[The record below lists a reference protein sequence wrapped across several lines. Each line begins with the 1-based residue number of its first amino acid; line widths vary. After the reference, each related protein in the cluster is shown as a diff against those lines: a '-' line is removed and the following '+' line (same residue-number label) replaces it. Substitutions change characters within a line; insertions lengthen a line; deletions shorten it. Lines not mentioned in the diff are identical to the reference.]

1 MRERYA
7 SGIDDK
13 TAKQMIDLLN
23 ANLANLIDLSLDSKQ
38 CHWNLQGTG
47 FIGVHQLLDET
58 TERLYEALDA
68 VAERIVILGGSP
80 NGLASRVAKDSIL
93 EDYPTDITEVDQ
105 HVRELTT
112 RYKTV
117 AETLREAIETAG
129 DAGDEDTA
137 DLFTEVSRIVDKD
150 AWFIG
155 ANNPKQLVA
164 SEKPASKKTSA
175 KKSAK

>member
-13 TAKQMIDLLN
+13 TAKKMVELLN
-23 ANLANLIDLSLDSKQ
+23 SNLANLIDLSMDSKQ

-58 TERLYEALDA
+58 YERLTEAFDT
-68 VAERIVILGGSP
+68 VAERIVILGGKA
-80 NGLASRVAKDSIL
+80 NGISKRVVEDSIL
-93 EDYPTDITEVDQ
+93 ETYPTDITEVDE
-105 HVRELTT
+105 HVRELTN
-112 RYKTV
+112 RYKTI
-117 AETLREAIETAG
+117 AASLREGIDTAG

-137 DLFTEVSRIVDKD
+137 DLLTEVSRIVDKD

-155 ANNPKQLVA
+155 ANAPK
-164 SEKPASKKTSA
+164 KK
-175 KKSAK
+175 

>member
-7 SGIDDK
+7 SGISDE
-13 TAKQMIDLLN
+13 TAKKVIDILN
-23 ANLANLIDLSLDSKQ
+23 KNLANVIDLTLDGKQ

-58 TERLYEALDA
+58 TARIREISDTI
-68 VAERIVILGGSP
+68 AERVVILGGKA
-80 NGLASRVAKDSIL
+80 NGISSRVAEDSIL
-93 EDYPTDITEVDQ
+93 KPYPTDITEVDE
-105 HVRELTT
+105 HVREITS

-117 AETLREAIETAG
+117 AEALREAIDAVG

-137 DLFTEVSRIVDKD
+137 DLLTEASRIIDKD

-155 ANNPKQLVA
+155 ANAPK
-164 SEKPASKKTSA
+164 K
-175 KKSAK
+175 

>member
-7 SGIDDK
+7 SGISDD

-23 ANLANLIDLSLDSKQ
+23 ANLANVIDLTLDGKQ

-58 TERLYEALDA
+58 SDRILEVSDTI
-68 VAERIVILGGSP
+68 AERIVILGGQP
-80 NGLASRVAKDSIL
+80 NGLASRVVKESIL
-93 EDYPTDITEVDQ
+93 DDYPTDITEVDQ
-105 HVRELTT
+105 HVRELTN
-112 RYKTV
+112 RYKKV
-117 AETLREAIETAG
+117 AEALREAIAIAG

-137 DLFTEVSRIVDKD
+137 DLFTEASRIVDKD

-155 ANNPKQLVA
+155 ANAPK
-164 SEKPASKKTSA
+164 K
-175 KKSAK
+175 

>member
-7 SGIDDK
+7 SGIDDS
-13 TAKQMIDLLN
+13 TAKKMIDLLN

-58 TERLYEALDA
+58 TERLYESLDA
-68 VAERIVILGGSP
+68 VAERIVILGGAP

-105 HVRELTT
+105 HVRELTG
-112 RYKTV
+112 RYKSV
-117 AETLREAIETAG
+117 AETLREAIEAAS

-155 ANNPKQLVA
+155 ANNPKQLET
-164 SEKPASKKTSA
+164 SSKSTSKKAPA
-175 KKSAK
+175 KKTAK

>member
-7 SGIDDK
+7 SGLDDN
-13 TAKQMIDLLN
+13 TAKKMVDLLN
-23 ANLANLIDLSLDSKQ
+23 ANLANLIDLTLDGKQ
-38 CHWNLQGTG
+38 CHWNLQGSG

-58 TERLYEALDA
+58 TERLREVSDTI
-68 VAERIVILGGSP
+68 AERIVILGGEP
-80 NGLASRVAKDSIL
+80 NGLASRVAKDSVL
-93 EDYPTDITEVDQ
+93 NDYPTDITEVDQ
-105 HVRELTT
+105 HVRELTS

-137 DLFTEVSRIVDKD
+137 DLFTEASRIIDKD

-155 ANNPKQLVA
+155 ANNPK
-164 SEKPASKKTSA
+164 K
-175 KKSAK
+175 

>member
-7 SGIDDK
+7 SGLDDK
-13 TAKQMIDLLN
+13 TAKAMIELLN
-23 ANLANLIDLSLDSKQ
+23 ANLANLIDLTLDGKQ

-47 FIGVHQLLDET
+47 FIGVHQLLDDT
-58 TERLYEALDA
+58 TERLHEASDA

-80 NGLASRVAKDSIL
+80 NGLATRVAKDSVL
-93 EDYPTDITEVDQ
+93 KDYPTDITEVDE
-105 HVRELTT
+105 HVRELTS

-117 AETLREAIETAG
+117 AETLREAIEKAG

-137 DLFTEVSRIVDKD
+137 DLFTEISRVVDKD

-155 ANNPKQLVA
+155 ANNPKQ
-164 SEKPASKKTSA
+164 K
-175 KKSAK
+175 

>member
-7 SGIDDK
+7 SCLDDN
-13 TAKQMIDLLN
+13 TAKKMVDLLN
-23 ANLANLIDLSLDSKQ
+23 ANLANLIDLTLDGKQ
-38 CHWNLQGTG
+38 CHWNLQGSG

-58 TERLYEALDA
+58 TERLREVSDTI
-68 VAERIVILGGSP
+68 AERIVILGGEP
-80 NGLASRVAKDSIL
+80 NGLASRVAKDSVL
-93 EDYPTDITEVDQ
+93 NDYPTDITEVDQ
-105 HVRELTT
+105 HVRELTS

-137 DLFTEVSRIVDKD
+137 DLFTEASRIIDKD

-155 ANNPKQLVA
+155 ANNPK
-164 SEKPASKKTSA
+164 K
-175 KKSAK
+175 

>member
-7 SGIDDK
+7 SGLDDS
-13 TAKQMIDLLN
+13 TATKMIELLN
-23 ANLANLIDLSLDSKQ
+23 ANLANLIDLTLDGKQ

-58 TERLYEALDA
+58 TERLREVSDSI
-68 VAERIVILGGSP
+68 AERIVILGGQP

-93 EDYPTDITEVDQ
+93 TDYPTDITEVDQ
-105 HVRELTT
+105 HVRELTS

-137 DLFTEVSRIVDKD
+137 DLFTEASRIIDKD

-155 ANNPKQLVA
+155 ANNPK
-164 SEKPASKKTSA
+164 K
-175 KKSAK
+175 